1 MALVIITGSNGLI
14 GNEAVRFFSDKG
26 FDVVGIDNNFRKIFF
41 GNDGDTSLVKENLI
55 RNYSN
60 YKHYDSDIRS
70 SEEIIEIFKIY
81 KNSISLVIHAA
92 AQPSHDWAAKDP
104 LLDFQVNTLGTLNLL
119 EATRNFCPEATFIYM
134 STNKVYGDRSNS
146 FEYIEGER
154 RFNLSKD
161 NIYKLKGFDE
171 NLSID
176 QSLHSL
182 FGVNKLSADLLSQ
195 EYGRYFGLKTITLRG
210 GCLSGPTH
218 QGAELHGFLSY
229 LVKCAFLNKEYKIYG
244 YKGKQ
249 VRDNLHS
256 YDVVKAFWEIYQNP
270 KSGDVYNLGGG
281 IDSNISILEAID
293 YLESKNYHLKY
304 SVEPKNRM
312 GDHRWWISDIT
323 KFKNDFPNWKVT
335 KNAHEIIDETLEALI
350 SSNN

>member
-1 MALVIITGSNGLI
+1 
-14 GNEAVRFFSDKG
+14 
-26 FDVVGIDNNFRKIFF
+26 
-41 GNDGDTSLVKENLI
+41 
-55 RNYSN
+55 
-60 YKHYDSDIRS
+60 
-70 SEEIIEIFKIY
+70 
-81 KNSISLVIHAA
+81 
-92 AQPSHDWAAKDP
+92 
-104 LLDFQVNTLGTLNLL
+104 
-119 EATRNFCPEATFIYM
+119 
-134 STNKVYGDRSNS
+134 
-146 FEYIEGER
+146 
-154 RFNLSKD
+154 
-161 NIYKLKGFDE
+161 
-171 NLSID
+171 
-176 QSLHSL
+176 
-182 FGVNKLSADLLSQ
+182 
-195 EYGRYFGLKTITLRG
+195 
-210 GCLSGPTH
+210 
-218 QGAELHGFLSY
+218 
-229 LVKCAFLNKEYKIYG
+229 LNKEYKIYG

-323 KFKNDFPNWKVT
+323 KFKNDFPDWKVT